1 MLKAKI
7 DPETK
12 DILCPTC
19 SESKFVIFRRDR
31 LEETAKEG
39 YLNHCKCGCG
49 QIFIYIVD
57 QRGNVV
63 VE

>member
-19 SESKFVIFRRDR
+19 SESNFVIFRRDP
-31 LEETAKEG
+31 LEAAKER
-39 YLNHCKCGCG
+39 YLNHCKCGSG
-49 QIFIYIVD
+49 QLFIYVVD
-57 QRGNVV
+57 QMGNIV

>member
-19 SESKFVIFRRDR
+19 SKSNFVIFRRDR
-31 LEETAKEG
+31 LETTKER

-49 QIFIYIVD
+49 QIFIYVVD
-57 QRGNVV
+57 QMGNVV
-63 VE
+63 VD